1 VNGDEDPKGPDDK
14 PPTQHLEPPYHI
26 NTNKFFSPTVR
37 VIYGPTVKQLEN
49 EGRQRG
55 KVKDGDLASHLAAV
69 LAFNDLV
76 GKVPVDYAPNP
87 VTVDR
92 SILEGFAARLTS
104 NAQWNKDCNDAHS
117 QAVQWRNRRILALA
131 GELREQHPGFGVR
144 EIAGLILE
152 HPKGKDLAVVRV
164 KGDPHDDQEVTSNE
178 VFADASTRPMKRETL
193 MRIIKPVFAAK

>member
-14 PPTQHLEPPYHI
+14 PPTQHLEPPFVI
-26 NTNKFFSPTVR
+26 NTSKIFPPTAT
-37 VIYGPTVKQLEN
+37 VIYGPTVKQLED
-49 EGRQRG
+49 ERRQHG
-55 KVKDGDLASHLAAV
+55 KVKDGDLAVHLAAV
-69 LAFNDLV
+69 RAFNDLA
-76 GKVPVDYAPNP
+76 GRVPVEYAPNP

-92 SILEGFAARLTS
+92 SILEAFAARLTS
-104 NAQWNKDCNDAHS
+104 TAQWNRDCNEAHS
-117 QAVQWRNRRILALA
+117 KVVRWRDERILALA
-131 GELREQHPGFGVR
+131 GELREQHPGFGVG
-144 EIAGLILE
+144 EIADLILE

>member
-1 VNGDEDPKGPDDK
+1 MNGDKDPKGPDDK

-37 VIYGPTVKQLEN
+37 VIYGPTVKQLED
-49 EGRQRG
+49 ERRQHG
-55 KVKDGDLASHLAAV
+55 KVKDGDLAVHLAAV
-69 LAFNDLV
+69 RAFNDLA
-76 GKVPVDYAPNP
+76 GRVPVEYAPNP

-92 SILEGFAARLTS
+92 SILEAFAARLTS
-104 NAQWNKDCNDAHS
+104 TAQWNRDCNEAHS
-117 QAVQWRNRRILALA
+117 KVVRWRDERILALA
-131 GELREQHPGFGVR
+131 GELREQHPGFGVG
-144 EIAGLILE
+144 EIADLILE
-152 HPKGKDLAVVRV
+152 HSKGKELAVVRV